1 MIRFIIKRHTVD
13 LNEGSNN
20 EDYYTIDADVPEL
33 EACLRRGGSGEM
45 GFERHRLIGC
55 EVIELTHSTEVELLP
70 RDDQKASEK

>member
-33 EACLRRGGSGEM
+33 EVCRTA
-45 GFERHRLIGC
+45 
-55 EVIELTHSTEVELLP
+55 
-70 RDDQKASEK
+70 A

>member
-55 EVIELTHSTEVELLP
+55 EVIEPRPERQEEVKP
-70 RDDQKASEK
+70 